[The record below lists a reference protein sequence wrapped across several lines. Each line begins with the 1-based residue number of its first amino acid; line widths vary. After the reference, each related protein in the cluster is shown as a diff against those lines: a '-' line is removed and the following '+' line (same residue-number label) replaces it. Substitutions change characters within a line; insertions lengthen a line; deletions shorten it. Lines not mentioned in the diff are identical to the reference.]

1 MLLAR
6 GAPGDA
12 DAARAALARAS
23 AAYEAL
29 GMARDAARARE
40 AAGPPG

>member
-12 DAARAALARAS
+12 DAARAALARAG

-29 GMARDAARARE
+29 GMTRDAARARE